1 MSLMM
6 ILDPVNAVTSI
17 QFYKK
22 IAQQFWGRT
31 IGYLCYIAFAFAL
44 IATVAFKL
52 FVGPEIDKTFF
63 WLEKSMPVLTLDN
76 GKMTSNLTAPLTIR
90 HPDDP
95 EVALT
100 VDTARVDP
108 VTPQM
113 LESQKVMAYVTS
125 NALYVMRRPGELRVF
140 DFTSQK
146 LNKTLVINTDF
157 YESARHFLDK
167 ILYPFV
173 LVLVF
178 GLFMVW
184 KTLASLFYS
193 LIAMMVSSLLDAR
206 LPYNSLFNVAA
217 YAQTLMV
224 IIRAI
229 FLFMPGPLPG
239 AAPISLAV
247 TSVYIALA
255 IKNMQGPQ
263 EEIA

>member
-1 MSLMM
+1 MVLMM

-22 IAQQFWGRT
+22 VAQQSWART
-31 IGYLCYIAFAFAL
+31 VGYLCYIAFAFAL
-44 IATVAFKL
+44 ISTVAFKL

-63 WLEKSMPVLTLDN
+63 WLEKSMPVLTLAN

-95 EVALT
+95 DVALT
-100 VDTARVDP
+100 IDTTRVDP

-140 DFTSQK
+140 DFSSQK
-146 LNKTLVINTDF
+146 PMSKPLVINTDF
-157 YESARHFLDK
+157 YESARRFLDK

-178 GLFMVW
+178 ALFVAW
-184 KTLASLFYS
+184 KVLASLFYS
-193 LIAMMVSSLLDAR
+193 LVAMMINSLLDAR
-206 LPYNSLFNVAA
+206 LPYNALFNVAA

-224 IIRAI
+224 IVRAL

-239 AAPISLAV
+239 AALVSLAV

-255 IKNMQGPQ
+255 IKNIQGPQ
-263 EEIA
+263 AEP